1 MSSSQHI
8 FIVGHDSDADNTDD
22 GDDEDENENDCH
34 LQQRPGW
41 LA

>member
-22 GDDEDENENDCH
+22 DEDENDCH

>member
-8 FIVGHDSDADNTDD
+8 FIVGHDSDADNSD
-22 GDDEDENENDCH
+22 DDEDDDEDDCH
-34 LQQRPGW
+34 LQQRPRW